1 MREIIHLI
9 NVNNEHYHLFIY
21 IIAYLCWSY
30 LNMDKGGTTLNINSN
45 LYVFMI
51 ISLERHPGLTPYF
64 VGKVTIIQTK
74 NVLKLILIHAF
85 IGKF

>member
-9 NVNNEHYHLFIY
+9 NENNEHYHLFIY
-21 IIAYLCWSY
+21 IIAYY
-30 LNMDKGGTTLNINSN
+30 LNMDKGGTTQNINST
-45 LYVFMI
+45 LYIVMI
-51 ISLERHPGLTPYF
+51 ISLERHPGLLVTPYF

-74 NVLKLILIHAF
+74 NVLKLIFIHAF